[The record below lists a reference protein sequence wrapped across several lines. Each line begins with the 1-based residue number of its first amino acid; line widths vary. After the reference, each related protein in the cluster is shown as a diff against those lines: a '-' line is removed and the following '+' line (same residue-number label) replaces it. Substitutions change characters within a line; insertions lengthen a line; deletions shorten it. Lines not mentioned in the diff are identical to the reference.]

1 LRIAETI
8 NDLHKVYKLCYE
20 TYYQEGYCPYD
31 CSGLLCHY
39 PKLDTLPETSILMI
53 EDDMGN
59 LIASNTLTLDSP
71 AGFHVDEDFPEDVL
85 VIRNQCH
92 LENRKLAASWR
103 IITASTIRNTRK
115 VVFELIRKT
124 INLGIVK
131 GVDWCLFSF
140 NPKHEEFY
148 KRYLNLE
155 RVGDIKICHAAN
167 NAPAILMLGKRDEI
181 IKSKIMEVKN
191 GT

>member
-8 NDLHKVYKLCYE
+8 SDLHRVYRLCYE
-20 TYYQEGYCPYD
+20 VYFAEGYCAYD
-31 CSGLLCHY
+31 PAGILCHY

-71 AGFHVDEDFPEDVL
+71 AGFHVDEDFHDEVQA
-85 VIRNQCH
+85 IREQCKI
-92 LENRKLAASWR
+92 EQRKLAASWR

-115 VVFELIRKT
+115 VVFELIRQT

-131 GVDWCLFSF
+131 GIDYCLFSF

-148 KRYLNLE
+148 KKYLNLE
-155 RVGDIKICHAAN
+155 TVGNTKICHAAN

-181 IKSKIMEVKN
+181 IKSKIMEERE
-191 GT
+191 